1 MHYKYNLLLLCLDCS
16 EIKIHKMQTRPIDQD
31 IKRAVRTKK
40 MIRALWTINFCGVAL
55 VMLIGVMIYHGYI
68 GYMPPVEGLLNPE
81 DRFASR
87 LFTSDGVE
95 MGRFYQSRNNRVY
108 ADYSEI
114 SPNVINALIAT
125 EDERFM
131 QHSGIDIMALS
142 RVLFKTILLRQ
153 KNAGGGS
160 TITQQLAKQLYS
172 PESDGLMDRF
182 IQKPVEWAIAV
193 KLERY
198 YTKEEIIKMYL
209 NQFDF
214 LNNAVGI
221 KTAAHVYFNTTP
233 DSLKIEQAAMLVG
246 MAKNPSLYNPVRADR
261 KDAAVGR
268 RNVVLQQMLK
278 ADLITEAECD
288 SLCAL
293 PLDVKFTKVDHKDGI
308 APYFREAVR
317 LMMQAK
323 EPRRGDYPDWD
334 QQRFVDDS
342 IQWATNPLYGWVEKN
357 PKPDGTKYNIYTDGL
372 RIYTSIDSRMQKYAE
387 EAVIDH
393 LKNTLQP
400 QFDREKGSRGPYT
413 TNSAELG
420 QLTPR
425 KLIDRAIRQSE
436 RYRVLKN
443 AGMSD
448 AEIME
453 EFDKP
458 VDMTVFSYDGGQVQK
473 TMSPR
478 DSVVYQ
484 KMFLRAGFMSMDPLT
499 GQVKAYVGG
508 PNFHFFQYDMA
519 GVGRRQ
525 IGSTV
530 KPFLY
535 TYAFEEGFTPCDMF
549 LNAQPSITL
558 PTGEVWAPRN
568 TGHAR
573 IGEMVD
579 LYWAL
584 TNSNNWISARLMSEL
599 SPSTLARTMHTF
611 GITNHLDPV
620 VSLCLGPCDVSVR
633 EMVTAYTAFSNKG
646 LRVDPIY
653 VTKIT
658 DNNGNV
664 ISEFTPQYTEV
675 MSQEAYFKMVNI
687 LQNVINS
694 GTGSRL
700 RRAPYN
706 ITAVMGGKTGT
717 TNYNAD
723 GWFMGFT
730 PNLVS
735 GVWVGGDERYI
746 HFNRMAQGQG
756 AAMALPIY
764 GLYMKKVYADK
775 SLPYSQTL
783 QFPEPP
789 AGFSPCYKESYGD
802 APAAETPVEAIDN
815 AFE

>member
-1 MHYKYNLLLLCLDCS
+1 
-16 EIKIHKMQTRPIDQD
+16 
-31 IKRAVRTKK
+31 
-40 MIRALWTINFCGVAL
+40 
-55 VMLIGVMIYHGYI
+55 MLIGVMIYHGYI

-387 EAVIDH
+387 DAVIDH

>member
-1 MHYKYNLLLLCLDCS
+1 
-16 EIKIHKMQTRPIDQD
+16 
-31 IKRAVRTKK
+31 
-40 MIRALWTINFCGVAL
+40 
-55 VMLIGVMIYHGYI
+55 MLIGVMIYHGYI

-261 KDAAVGR
+261 KDAAEGR

-400 QFDREKGSRGPYT
+400 QFEREKGSRGPYT

>member
-1 MHYKYNLLLLCLDCS
+1 MFGLLRN
-16 EIKIHKMQTRPIDQD
+16 KIHKMQTRPIDQD
-31 IKRAVRTKK
+31 IKRAARTKK

-293 PLDVKFTKVDHKDGI
+293 PLEVKFTKVDHKDGI

>member
-1 MHYKYNLLLLCLDCS
+1 
-16 EIKIHKMQTRPIDQD
+16 
-31 IKRAVRTKK
+31 
-40 MIRALWTINFCGVAL
+40 
-55 VMLIGVMIYHGYI
+55 
-68 GYMPPVEGLLNPE
+68 MPPVEGLLNPE

-413 TNSAELG
+413 TNSAELR

-568 TGHAR
+568 TGHTR

>member
-1 MHYKYNLLLLCLDCS
+1 
-16 EIKIHKMQTRPIDQD
+16 MQTRPIDQD
-31 IKRAVRTKK
+31 IKRAARTKK

-400 QFDREKGSRGPYT
+400 QFEREKGSRGPYT

>member
-1 MHYKYNLLLLCLDCS
+1 
-16 EIKIHKMQTRPIDQD
+16 
-31 IKRAVRTKK
+31 
-40 MIRALWTINFCGVAL
+40 
-55 VMLIGVMIYHGYI
+55 MLIGVMIYHGYI

-372 RIYTSIDSRMQKYAE
+372 RIYTSVDSRMQKYAE

>member
-1 MHYKYNLLLLCLDCS
+1 
-16 EIKIHKMQTRPIDQD
+16 MQTRPIDQD
-31 IKRAVRTKK
+31 IKRAARTKK

-400 QFDREKGSRGPYT
+400 QFEREKGSRGPYT

-675 MSQEAYFKMVNI
+675 MSQKAYFKMVNI

>member
-1 MHYKYNLLLLCLDCS
+1 
-16 EIKIHKMQTRPIDQD
+16 
-31 IKRAVRTKK
+31 
-40 MIRALWTINFCGVAL
+40 
-55 VMLIGVMIYHGYI
+55 MLIGVMIYHGYI

-268 RNVVLQQMLK
+268 RNVVLRQMLK

-293 PLDVKFTKVDHKDGI
+293 PLEVKFTKVDHKDGI

>member
-1 MHYKYNLLLLCLDCS
+1 
-16 EIKIHKMQTRPIDQD
+16 
-31 IKRAVRTKK
+31 
-40 MIRALWTINFCGVAL
+40 
-55 VMLIGVMIYHGYI
+55 MLIGVMIYHGYI

-357 PKPDGTKYNIYTDGL
+357 PKPDGIKYNIYTDGL

>member
-1 MHYKYNLLLLCLDCS
+1 
-16 EIKIHKMQTRPIDQD
+16 
-31 IKRAVRTKK
+31 
-40 MIRALWTINFCGVAL
+40 
-55 VMLIGVMIYHGYI
+55 
-68 GYMPPVEGLLNPE
+68 MPPVEGLLNPE

-293 PLDVKFTKVDHKDGI
+293 PLEVKFTKVDHKDGI

-558 PTGEVWAPRN
+558 PKGEVWAPRN

>member
-1 MHYKYNLLLLCLDCS
+1 
-16 EIKIHKMQTRPIDQD
+16 
-31 IKRAVRTKK
+31 
-40 MIRALWTINFCGVAL
+40 
-55 VMLIGVMIYHGYI
+55 MLIGVMIYHGYI

-246 MAKNPSLYNPVRADR
+246 MAKNPSLYNPARADR

-293 PLDVKFTKVDHKDGI
+293 PLEVKFTKVDHKDGI

-746 HFNRMAQGQG
+746 HFNRMTQGQG

>member
-1 MHYKYNLLLLCLDCS
+1 
-16 EIKIHKMQTRPIDQD
+16 
-31 IKRAVRTKK
+31 
-40 MIRALWTINFCGVAL
+40 
-55 VMLIGVMIYHGYI
+55 MLIGVMIYHGYI

-436 RYRVLKN
+436 RYSVLKN

>member
-1 MHYKYNLLLLCLDCS
+1 
-16 EIKIHKMQTRPIDQD
+16 
-31 IKRAVRTKK
+31 
-40 MIRALWTINFCGVAL
+40 
-55 VMLIGVMIYHGYI
+55 
-68 GYMPPVEGLLNPE
+68 MPPVEGLLNPE

-342 IQWATNPLYGWVEKN
+342 IQWTTNPLYGWVEKN

-400 QFDREKGSRGPYT
+400 QFEREKGSRGPYT

>member
-1 MHYKYNLLLLCLDCS
+1 MFGLLRN
-16 EIKIHKMQTRPIDQD
+16 KIHKMQTRPIDQD
-31 IKRAVRTKK
+31 IKRAARTKK

-293 PLDVKFTKVDHKDGI
+293 PLEVKFTKVDHKDGI

-802 APAAETPVEAIDN
+802 APAAETPVEVIDN

>member
-1 MHYKYNLLLLCLDCS
+1 M
-16 EIKIHKMQTRPIDQD
+16 T
-31 IKRAVRTKK
+31 
-40 MIRALWTINFCGVAL
+40 
-55 VMLIGVMIYHGYI
+55 LIGVMIYHGYI

-293 PLDVKFTKVDHKDGI
+293 PLEVKFTKVDHKDGI

-549 LNAQPSITL
+549 LNTQPSITL

-764 GLYMKKVYADK
+764 GLYMKKVYSDK

>member
-1 MHYKYNLLLLCLDCS
+1 
-16 EIKIHKMQTRPIDQD
+16 
-31 IKRAVRTKK
+31 
-40 MIRALWTINFCGVAL
+40 
-55 VMLIGVMIYHGYI
+55 MLIGVMIYHGYI

-400 QFDREKGSRGPYT
+400 QFDREKGGRGPYT

-568 TGHAR
+568 TGYAR

>member
-1 MHYKYNLLLLCLDCS
+1 MFGLLRN
-16 EIKIHKMQTRPIDQD
+16 KIHKMQTRPIDQD
-31 IKRAVRTKK
+31 IKRAARTKK

-599 SPSTLARTMHTF
+599 SPSTLVRTMHTF

>member
-1 MHYKYNLLLLCLDCS
+1 
-16 EIKIHKMQTRPIDQD
+16 
-31 IKRAVRTKK
+31 
-40 MIRALWTINFCGVAL
+40 
-55 VMLIGVMIYHGYI
+55 
-68 GYMPPVEGLLNPE
+68 MPPVEGLLNPE

-246 MAKNPSLYNPVRADR
+246 MAKNPSLYNPARADR

-293 PLDVKFTKVDHKDGI
+293 PLEVKFTKVDHKDGI

-802 APAAETPVEAIDN
+802 APADETPVEAIDN

>member
-1 MHYKYNLLLLCLDCS
+1 
-16 EIKIHKMQTRPIDQD
+16 
-31 IKRAVRTKK
+31 
-40 MIRALWTINFCGVAL
+40 
-55 VMLIGVMIYHGYI
+55 MLIGVMIYHGYI

-293 PLDVKFTKVDHKDGI
+293 PLEVKFTKVDHKDGI

-400 QFDREKGSRGPYT
+400 QFEREKGSRGPYT

-675 MSQEAYFKMVNI
+675 MSQDAYFKMVNI

>member
-1 MHYKYNLLLLCLDCS
+1 
-16 EIKIHKMQTRPIDQD
+16 
-31 IKRAVRTKK
+31 
-40 MIRALWTINFCGVAL
+40 
-55 VMLIGVMIYHGYI
+55 MLIGVMIYHGYI

-131 QHSGIDIMALS
+131 LHSGIDIMALS

>member
-1 MHYKYNLLLLCLDCS
+1 
-16 EIKIHKMQTRPIDQD
+16 MQTRPIDQD
-31 IKRAVRTKK
+31 IKRAARTKK

-413 TNSAELG
+413 TNIAELG

>member
-1 MHYKYNLLLLCLDCS
+1 
-16 EIKIHKMQTRPIDQD
+16 
-31 IKRAVRTKK
+31 
-40 MIRALWTINFCGVAL
+40 
-55 VMLIGVMIYHGYI
+55 MLIGVMIYHGYI

-221 KTAAHVYFNTTP
+221 KTAAHVYFNTAP

-246 MAKNPSLYNPVRADR
+246 MAKNPSLYNPARADR

>member
-1 MHYKYNLLLLCLDCS
+1 
-16 EIKIHKMQTRPIDQD
+16 
-31 IKRAVRTKK
+31 
-40 MIRALWTINFCGVAL
+40 
-55 VMLIGVMIYHGYI
+55 MLIGVMIYHGYI

-172 PESDGLMDRF
+172 PESDGLMNRF

>member
-1 MHYKYNLLLLCLDCS
+1 
-16 EIKIHKMQTRPIDQD
+16 
-31 IKRAVRTKK
+31 
-40 MIRALWTINFCGVAL
+40 
-55 VMLIGVMIYHGYI
+55 
-68 GYMPPVEGLLNPE
+68 MPPVEGLLNPE

-293 PLDVKFTKVDHKDGI
+293 PLEVKFTKVDHKDGI

-400 QFDREKGSRGPYT
+400 QFGREKGSRGPYT

-802 APAAETPVEAIDN
+802 APVAETPVEAIDN

>member
-1 MHYKYNLLLLCLDCS
+1 
-16 EIKIHKMQTRPIDQD
+16 
-31 IKRAVRTKK
+31 
-40 MIRALWTINFCGVAL
+40 
-55 VMLIGVMIYHGYI
+55 
-68 GYMPPVEGLLNPE
+68 MPPVEGLLNPE

-400 QFDREKGSRGPYT
+400 QFDREKGGRGPYT
-413 TNSAELG
+413 TNSTELG

-802 APAAETPVEAIDN
+802 APVAETPVEAIDN

>member
-1 MHYKYNLLLLCLDCS
+1 
-16 EIKIHKMQTRPIDQD
+16 
-31 IKRAVRTKK
+31 
-40 MIRALWTINFCGVAL
+40 
-55 VMLIGVMIYHGYI
+55 MLIGVMIYHGYI

-484 KMFLRAGFMSMDPLT
+484 KMFMRAGFMSMDPLT

>member
-1 MHYKYNLLLLCLDCS
+1 
-16 EIKIHKMQTRPIDQD
+16 
-31 IKRAVRTKK
+31 
-40 MIRALWTINFCGVAL
+40 
-55 VMLIGVMIYHGYI
+55 
-68 GYMPPVEGLLNPE
+68 MPPVEGLLNPE

-293 PLDVKFTKVDHKDGI
+293 PLEVKFTKVDHKDGI

-735 GVWVGGDERYI
+735 GVWIGGDERYI

>member
-1 MHYKYNLLLLCLDCS
+1 
-16 EIKIHKMQTRPIDQD
+16 
-31 IKRAVRTKK
+31 
-40 MIRALWTINFCGVAL
+40 
-55 VMLIGVMIYHGYI
+55 MLIGVMIYHGYI

-81 DRFASR
+81 NRFASR

-293 PLDVKFTKVDHKDGI
+293 PLEVKFTKVDHKDGI

-802 APAAETPVEAIDN
+802 APAAETPVAEIQ
-815 AFE
+815 

>member
-1 MHYKYNLLLLCLDCS
+1 MFGLLRN
-16 EIKIHKMQTRPIDQD
+16 KIHKMQTRPIDQD
-31 IKRAVRTKK
+31 IKRAARTKK
-40 MIRALWTINFCGVAL
+40 MIRALWAINFCGVAL

-293 PLDVKFTKVDHKDGI
+293 PLEVKFTKVDHKDGI

>member
-1 MHYKYNLLLLCLDCS
+1 
-16 EIKIHKMQTRPIDQD
+16 MQTRPIDQD
-31 IKRAVRTKK
+31 IKRAARTKK

-293 PLDVKFTKVDHKDGI
+293 PLEVKFTKVDHKDGI

-400 QFDREKGSRGPYT
+400 QFEREKGSRGPYT

-802 APAAETPVEAIDN
+802 APAAEAPVEAIDN

>member
-1 MHYKYNLLLLCLDCS
+1 
-16 EIKIHKMQTRPIDQD
+16 
-31 IKRAVRTKK
+31 
-40 MIRALWTINFCGVAL
+40 
-55 VMLIGVMIYHGYI
+55 
-68 GYMPPVEGLLNPE
+68 MPPVEGLLNPE

-293 PLDVKFTKVDHKDGI
+293 PLEVKFTKVDHKDGI

-775 SLPYSQTL
+775 SLLYSQTL

>member
-1 MHYKYNLLLLCLDCS
+1 
-16 EIKIHKMQTRPIDQD
+16 MQTRPIDQD
-31 IKRAVRTKK
+31 IKRAARTKK

-87 LFTSDGVE
+87 LFTSDGIE

-293 PLDVKFTKVDHKDGI
+293 PLEVKFTKVDHKDGI

-453 EFDKP
+453 EFDKQ

>member
-1 MHYKYNLLLLCLDCS
+1 
-16 EIKIHKMQTRPIDQD
+16 
-31 IKRAVRTKK
+31 
-40 MIRALWTINFCGVAL
+40 
-55 VMLIGVMIYHGYI
+55 MLIGVMIYHGYI

-246 MAKNPSLYNPVRADR
+246 MAKNPSLYNPARADR

-293 PLDVKFTKVDHKDGI
+293 PLEVKFTKVDHKDGI

-387 EAVIDH
+387 EAVVDH

>member
-1 MHYKYNLLLLCLDCS
+1 MFGLLRN
-16 EIKIHKMQTRPIDQD
+16 KIHKMQTRPIDQD
-31 IKRAVRTKK
+31 IKRAARTKK

-268 RNVVLQQMLK
+268 RNMVLQQMLK

-425 KLIDRAIRQSE
+425 KLIDHAIRQSE

-802 APAAETPVEAIDN
+802 APAAETPV
-815 AFE
+815 

>member
-1 MHYKYNLLLLCLDCS
+1 
-16 EIKIHKMQTRPIDQD
+16 
-31 IKRAVRTKK
+31 
-40 MIRALWTINFCGVAL
+40 
-55 VMLIGVMIYHGYI
+55 
-68 GYMPPVEGLLNPE
+68 MPPVEGLLNPE

-221 KTAAHVYFNTTP
+221 KTAAHVYFNTAP

-246 MAKNPSLYNPVRADR
+246 MAKNPSLYNPARADR

-293 PLDVKFTKVDHKDGI
+293 PLEVKFTKVDHKDGI

-815 AFE
+815 AFV

>member
-1 MHYKYNLLLLCLDCS
+1 
-16 EIKIHKMQTRPIDQD
+16 MQTRPIDQD
-31 IKRAVRTKK
+31 IKRAARTKK

-425 KLIDRAIRQSE
+425 KLIDRAICQSE

-700 RRAPYN
+700 RRAPYY

>member
-1 MHYKYNLLLLCLDCS
+1 MFGLLRN
-16 EIKIHKMQTRPIDQD
+16 KIHKMQTRPIDQD
-31 IKRAVRTKK
+31 IKRAARTKK

-246 MAKNPSLYNPVRADR
+246 MAKNPSLYNPARADR

-293 PLDVKFTKVDHKDGI
+293 PLEVKFTKVDHKDGI

-746 HFNRMAQGQG
+746 HFNRVAQGQG

>member
-1 MHYKYNLLLLCLDCS
+1 
-16 EIKIHKMQTRPIDQD
+16 
-31 IKRAVRTKK
+31 
-40 MIRALWTINFCGVAL
+40 
-55 VMLIGVMIYHGYI
+55 MLIGVMIYHGYI

-519 GVGRRQ
+519 AVGRRQ

>member
-1 MHYKYNLLLLCLDCS
+1 
-16 EIKIHKMQTRPIDQD
+16 
-31 IKRAVRTKK
+31 
-40 MIRALWTINFCGVAL
+40 
-55 VMLIGVMIYHGYI
+55 MLIGVMIYHGYI

-308 APYFREAVR
+308 APYFREVVR

-789 AGFSPCYKESYGD
+789 VGFSPCYKESYGD

>member
-1 MHYKYNLLLLCLDCS
+1 
-16 EIKIHKMQTRPIDQD
+16 
-31 IKRAVRTKK
+31 
-40 MIRALWTINFCGVAL
+40 
-55 VMLIGVMIYHGYI
+55 MLIGVMIYHGYI

-293 PLDVKFTKVDHKDGI
+293 PLEVKFTKVDHKDGI

-717 TNYNAD
+717 TNDNAD